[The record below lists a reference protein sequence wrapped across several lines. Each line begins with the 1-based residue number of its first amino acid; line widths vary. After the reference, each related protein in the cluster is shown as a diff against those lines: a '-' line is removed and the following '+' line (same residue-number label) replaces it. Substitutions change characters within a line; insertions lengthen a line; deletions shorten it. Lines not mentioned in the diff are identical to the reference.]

1 MAPISFRR
9 SVLLVIVAGAA
20 SACSSM
26 HPYTSSAPENLTV
39 KPDIRTGS
47 ARMHVYEVD
56 NTCNMSYR
64 GTVELDAPKVKVGIP
79 VNKPSYLVFNF
90 TDSSLFT
97 GDSSVSYDMYLTT
110 RTAYHYDI
118 AVSYADSMYGA
129 TIHEQ
134 DSRGGGRKEMPRA
147 VPKACGS
154 K

>member
-1 MAPISFRR
+1 
-9 SVLLVIVAGAA
+9 
-20 SACSSM
+20 
-26 HPYTSSAPENLTV
+26 
-39 KPDIRTGS
+39 
-47 ARMHVYEVD
+47 MHVYEVD

-64 GTVELDAPKVKVGIP
+64 GTVDLDVRKAKVGIP

-97 GDSSVSYDMYLTT
+97 GDRSVSYDMYLTP
-110 RTAYHYDI
+110 RAAYHYDI
-118 AVSYADSMYGA
+118 AVSYVDSMYGA

-134 DSRGGGRKEMPRA
+134 DSHGGGRREMPRA